1 MCSFFSKVKYMLEN
15 DGNAIKKG
23 SENKLKILQMGVG
36 KLWLP
41 KKRARMKSH
50 LTMYQIAVSI
60 SLMI

>member
-1 MCSFFSKVKYMLEN
+1 MLEN
-15 DGNAIKKG
+15 DGNAIKG
-23 SENKLKILQMGVG
+23 GNENKLKILQMGVG
-36 KLWLP
+36 KLCLP